1 MPYFRVV
8 AARRADIP
16 CHRVR
21 RWRSLYIPVGI
32 SLAGLLLASGFAA
45 DRLIAPD
52 QPNVSITPR
61 ARRNTEAPPNIRSD
75 VKMVLIPVTVT
86 DSMDRPV
93 TDLPKDAFRLLE
105 NNVEQKIV
113 SFWREEAPV
122 SVGFI
127 FDASSSMKKRI
138 DQSVAA
144 VRQFLETKMPGDEFF
159 LVRFSDRPSVVTPFT
174 YDAGEISGALS
185 SVQPEG
191 WTSLF
196 DAIYLGVQQMKSA
209 KNQRRALFIL
219 SDGGDNNSRYSESEV
234 RRLVVESDVRIFS
247 IGLFQ
252 RPRFLEMLSAQTGGK
267 TYWVHKL
274 QDLPQTIEKLSGE
287 FRSHYVIGYSSNQA
301 ENDGKFRKVTVELL
315 RSLLAPL
322 RITWRHGYYAPGD

>member
-1 MPYFRVV
+1 MPFFGIPPAHRAENPCWRAWKYVPVYLLV
-8 AARRADIP
+8 AGP
-16 CHRVR
+16 
-21 RWRSLYIPVGI
+21 LLTMG
-32 SLAGLLLASGFAA
+32 LAEENLS
-45 DRLIAPD
+45 PN

-61 ARRNTEAPPNIRSD
+61 ARRSSDPPPNIRAD

-93 TDLPKDAFRLLE
+93 KDLPANAFRVLE

-113 SFWREEAPV
+113 SFWREESPV

-138 DQSVAA
+138 DKSIAA

-159 LVRFSDRPSVVTPFT
+159 LVRFSDRPTLVTPFT
-174 YDAGEISGALS
+174 SDADQISQSLS

-234 RRLVVESDVRIFS
+234 RRLVVESDVRIFA

-267 TYWVHKL
+267 TYWVHNL
-274 QDLPQTIEKLSGE
+274 QELPKTIEKLSEE
-287 FRSHYVIGYSSNQA
+287 FRSHYVLGYSSNHE
-301 ENDGKFRKVTVELL
+301 ENDGKFRKVTVEIL